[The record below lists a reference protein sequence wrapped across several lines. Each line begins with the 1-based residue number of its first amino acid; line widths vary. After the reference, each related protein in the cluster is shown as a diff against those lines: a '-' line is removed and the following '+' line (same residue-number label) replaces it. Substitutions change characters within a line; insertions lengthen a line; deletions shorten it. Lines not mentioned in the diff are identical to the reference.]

1 MAQIREEI
9 RFGGNNDDIVWKSP
23 IRDFN
28 TGSVVIVNESQGA
41 VFYMNGEA
49 SDDLGAGLHVLETCE
64 TPFIK
69 RIVQKLQG
77 TRTPF
82 QAELYYVNKVEIPQL
97 RWGVGGITYREEG
110 FVFPIGARGMYNV
123 RVDNARKLIEKINGT
138 QWGFNRDE
146 LEDRFLELVS
156 SAVDN
161 ALINA
166 IYNQAGS
173 IIDAPR
179 YRTQIM
185 NDVRPEVESIFEE
198 YGLKITQFI
207 IERIH
212 VDEENEN
219 YRNLLELQKLQGG
232 GAKTRIL
239 EAQIAAQEKGIAGQ
253 GEAAF
258 RAAQGYTYQ
267 QERQFDVLGTAAAN
281 DSSMAGGMAGGFM
294 QMGVGL
300 GAMGAVGGMVKDGL
314 SGMTD
319 NFSGMMNAGQQQKPE
334 QTANVQMNENT
345 EKCQNC
351 GAVLAKGAKFCL
363 ECGTKVERT
372 QKITCPHCGALV
384 QSGKFCLECGG
395 SLIPEEKICPK
406 CGHKFERG
414 KFCPECGEKWEG

>member
-9 RFGGNNDDIVWKSP
+9 RFGGNNEDLVWKSP

-49 SDDLGAGLHVLETCE
+49 SDELGAGLHVLETCE

-69 RIVQKLQG
+69 RIIQKIQG
-77 TRTPF
+77 TKTPF

-97 RWGVGGITYREEG
+97 RWGVGEITYREEG

-123 RVDNARKLIEKINGT
+123 RVENARKLIEKVNGT
-138 QWGFNRDE
+138 EWGFNRDE
-146 LEDRFLELVS
+146 LEDRFLELVT

-166 IYNQAGS
+166 IYDQAGS

-185 NDVRPEVESIFEE
+185 NAVRPEVEQIFAE

-219 YRNLLELQKLQGG
+219 YRQLLDLQKLQGG
-232 GAKTRIL
+232 GAKARIL
-239 EAQIAAQEKGIAGQ
+239 EAQLKAQEKGIAGQ

-267 QERQFDVLGTAAAN
+267 QERQFDVLDTAASN
-281 DSSMAGGMAGGFM
+281 DNSMAGGMAGGFM

-300 GAMGAVGGMVKDGL
+300 GAMGAVGGMVKDSM
-314 SGMTD
+314 SGMTN
-319 NFSGMMNAGQQQKPE
+319 NFSGMMNATQQPAANQPA
-334 QTANVQMNENT
+334 TAAADT
-345 EKCQNC
+345 CKNC
-351 GAVLAKGAKFCL
+351 GAALAPGAKFCL
-363 ECGTKVERT
+363 ECGTKVEVA
-372 QKITCPHCGALV
+372 QKITCPHCGATV
-384 QSGKFCLECGG
+384 QGGKFCLECGG
-395 SLIPEEKICPK
+395 SLVPTQKVCSN
-406 CGHKFERG
+406 CGHKFESG
-414 KFCPECGEKWEG
+414 KFCPECGTKCE

>member
-9 RFGGNNDDIVWKSP
+9 RFGGNNEDLVWKSP
-23 IRDFN
+23 IMDFN

-49 SDDLGAGLHVLETCE
+49 SDELGAGMHVLETCE

-69 RIVQKLQG
+69 RIIQKIQG
-77 TRTPF
+77 TKTPF

-97 RWGVGGITYREEG
+97 RWGVGGITYREQG
-110 FVFPIGARGMYNV
+110 FVFPIGARGMYNL

-138 QWGFNRDE
+138 EWGFNRDE

-166 IYNQAGS
+166 IYDTAGS

-185 NDVRPEVESIFEE
+185 NAVRPEVESIFAE
-198 YGLKITQFI
+198 YGLKITQFV

-212 VDEENEN
+212 VDEDNEN
-219 YRNLLELQKLQGG
+219 YKQLLDLQKLEGG
-232 GAKTRIL
+232 GARARIL
-239 EAQIAAQEKGIAGQ
+239 ETQIAAQEKGIAGQ
-253 GEAAF
+253 GEAAY

-300 GAMGAVGGMVKDGL
+300 GAMGAVGGMVKEGL

-319 NFSGMMNAGQQQKPE
+319 NFGGIMGNQQKGNGAD
-334 QTANVQMNENT
+334 TNNAV
-345 EKCQNC
+345 KCQNC
-351 GAVLAKGAKFCL
+351 GTTLTQGAKFC
-363 ECGTKVERT
+363 
-372 QKITCPHCGALV
+372 P
-384 QSGKFCLECGG
+384 ECGG
-395 SLIPEEKICPK
+395 SLIPSEKICPN
-406 CGHKFERG
+406 CGNKFESG
-414 KFCPECGEKWEG
+414 KFCPECGTKCE

>member
-9 RFGGNNDDIVWKSP
+9 RFGGNNEDLVWKSP

-49 SDDLGAGLHVLETCE
+49 SDELGAGLHVLETCE

-69 RIVQKLQG
+69 RIIQKIQG
-77 TRTPF
+77 TKTPF

-97 RWGVGGITYREEG
+97 RWGVGEITYREEG

-123 RVDNARKLIEKINGT
+123 RVENARKLIEKVNGT
-138 QWGFNRDE
+138 EWGFNRDE
-146 LEDRFLELVS
+146 LEDRFLELVT

-166 IYNQAGS
+166 IYDQAGS

-185 NDVRPEVESIFEE
+185 NAVRPEVEQIFAD

-219 YRNLLELQKLQGG
+219 YRQLLDLQKLQGG
-232 GAKTRIL
+232 GAKARIL
-239 EAQIAAQEKGIAGQ
+239 EAQLKAQEKGIAGQ

-267 QERQFDVLGTAAAN
+267 QERQFDVLDTAASN
-281 DSSMAGGMAGGFM
+281 DNSMAGGMAGGFM

-300 GAMGAVGGMVKDGL
+300 GAMGAVGGMVKESM

-319 NFSGMMNAGQQQKPE
+319 NFGGMMNATQQPV
-334 QTANVQMNENT
+334 ANQPAAANA
-345 EKCQNC
+345 EKCKNC
-351 GAVLAKGAKFCL
+351 GAALAQNAKFCL
-363 ECGTKVERT
+363 ECGTKVEVA
-372 QKITCPHCGALV
+372 QKVVCPHCGASV
-384 QSGKFCLECGG
+384 QGGKFCLECGG
-395 SLIPEEKICPK
+395 SLVPTQKVCSN
-406 CGHKFERG
+406 CGHKFESG
-414 KFCPECGEKWEG
+414 KFCPECGTKCE

>member
-9 RFGGNNDDIVWKSP
+9 RFGGNNEDLVWKSP

-49 SDDLGAGLHVLETCE
+49 SDELGAGLHVLETCE

-69 RIVQKLQG
+69 RIIQKIQG
-77 TRTPF
+77 TKTPF

-97 RWGVGGITYREEG
+97 RWGVGEITYREEG

-123 RVDNARKLIEKINGT
+123 RVENARKLIEKINGT
-138 QWGFNRDE
+138 EWGFNRDE
-146 LEDRFLELVS
+146 LEDRFLELVT

-166 IYNQAGS
+166 IYDQAGS

-185 NDVRPEVESIFEE
+185 NAVRPEVEQIFAE

-219 YRNLLELQKLQGG
+219 YRQLLDLQKLQGG
-232 GAKTRIL
+232 GAKARIL
-239 EAQIAAQEKGIAGQ
+239 EAQLKAQEKGIAGQ

-267 QERQFDVLGTAAAN
+267 QERQFDVLDTAASN
-281 DSSMAGGMAGGFM
+281 DNSMAGGMAGGFM

-300 GAMGAVGGMVKDGL
+300 GAMGAVGGMVKDSM

-319 NFSGMMNAGQQQKPE
+319 NFSGMMNATQQPAATQPT
-334 QTANVQMNENT
+334 TAT
-345 EKCQNC
+345 AEKCKNC
-351 GAVLAKGAKFCL
+351 GVALAPGAKFCL
-363 ECGTKVERT
+363 ECGTKVEVA
-372 QKITCPHCGALV
+372 QKITCPHCGATV
-384 QSGKFCLECGG
+384 QGGKFCLECGG
-395 SLIPEEKICPK
+395 SLVPTQKVCSN
-406 CGHKFERG
+406 CGHKFESG
-414 KFCPECGEKWEG
+414 KFCPECGTKCE

>member
-9 RFGGNNDDIVWKSP
+9 RFGGNNEDLVWKSP

-49 SDDLGAGLHVLETCE
+49 SDELGAGLHVLETCE

-69 RIVQKLQG
+69 RIIQKIQG
-77 TRTPF
+77 TKTPF

-97 RWGVGGITYREEG
+97 RWGVGEITYREEG

-123 RVDNARKLIEKINGT
+123 RVENARKLIEKVNGT
-138 QWGFNRDE
+138 EWGFNRDE
-146 LEDRFLELVS
+146 LEDRFLELVT

-166 IYNQAGS
+166 IYDQAGS

-185 NDVRPEVESIFEE
+185 NAVRPEVEQIFAE

-219 YRNLLELQKLQGG
+219 YRQLLDLQKLQGG
-232 GAKTRIL
+232 GAKARIL
-239 EAQIAAQEKGIAGQ
+239 EAQLKAQEKGIAGQ

-267 QERQFDVLGTAAAN
+267 QERQFDVLDTAASN
-281 DSSMAGGMAGGFM
+281 DNSMAGGMAGGFM

-300 GAMGAVGGMVKDGL
+300 GAMGAVGGMVKDSM

-319 NFSGMMNAGQQQKPE
+319 NFSGMMNATQQPGTTQPT
-334 QTANVQMNENT
+334 TAT
-345 EKCQNC
+345 AEKCKSC
-351 GAVLAKGAKFCL
+351 GATLAPGAKFCL
-363 ECGTKVERT
+363 ECGTKVEVA
-372 QKITCPHCGALV
+372 QKITCPHCGATV
-384 QSGKFCLECGG
+384 QGGKFCLECGG
-395 SLIPEEKICPK
+395 SLVPTQKVCSN
-406 CGHKFERG
+406 CGHKFESG
-414 KFCPECGEKWEG
+414 KFCPECGTKCE

>member
-9 RFGGNNDDIVWKSP
+9 RFGGNNEDLVWKSP
-23 IRDFN
+23 IMDFN

-49 SDDLGAGLHVLETCE
+49 SDELGAGMHVLETCE

-69 RIVQKLQG
+69 RIIQKIQG
-77 TRTPF
+77 TKTPF

-97 RWGVGGITYREEG
+97 RWGVGGITYREQG
-110 FVFPIGARGMYNV
+110 FVFPIGARGMYNL

-138 QWGFNRDE
+138 EWGFNRDE

-166 IYNQAGS
+166 IYDTAGS

-185 NDVRPEVESIFEE
+185 NAVRPEVESIFAE
-198 YGLKITQFI
+198 YGLKITQFV

-212 VDEENEN
+212 VDEDNEN
-219 YRNLLELQKLQGG
+219 YKQLLDLQKLEGG
-232 GAKTRIL
+232 GARARIL

-253 GEAAF
+253 GEAAY

-300 GAMGAVGGMVKDGL
+300 GAMGAVGGMVKEGL

-319 NFSGMMNAGQQQKPE
+319 NFGGIMGNQQSGNGADTNNA
-334 QTANVQMNENT
+334 V
-345 EKCQNC
+345 KCQNC
-351 GAVLAKGAKFCL
+351 GAALTQGAKFCP
-363 ECGTKVERT
+363 ECGTKVELP
-372 QKITCPHCGALV
+372 QKAACPHCGAEV
-384 QSGKFCLECGG
+384 QGGKFCPECGG
-395 SLIPEEKICPK
+395 SLIPSEKICPN
-406 CGHKFERG
+406 CGNKFESG
-414 KFCPECGEKWEG
+414 KFCPECGTKCE

>member
-1 MAQIREEI
+1 MADIREEI
-9 RFGGNNDDIVWKSP
+9 RFGGNNEDLVWKSP
-23 IRDFN
+23 IMDFN

-49 SDDLGAGLHVLETCE
+49 SDDLGAGLHVLETCQ

-69 RIVQKLQG
+69 RIIQKIQG

-110 FVFPIGARGMYNV
+110 FVFPIGARGIYNV

-146 LEDRFLELVS
+146 LEDRFLELVT

-161 ALINA
+161 VLINA
-166 IYNQAGS
+166 IYDRAGS

-185 NDVRPEVESIFEE
+185 NAVRPEVEQIFAE

-219 YRNLLELQKLQGG
+219 YQKLLQLQQLQGG
-232 GAKTRIL
+232 GAKARIL

-253 GEAAF
+253 GEAAY
-258 RAAQGYTYQ
+258 RAAQGYSYQ
-267 QERQFDVLGTAAAN
+267 EERQYDVLGMAASN
-281 DSSMAGGMAGGFM
+281 DSSGAGGLAGSFM

-300 GAMGAVGGMVKDGL
+300 GAMGAVGGMVRDNLG
-314 SGMTD
+314 GMGT
-319 NFSGMMNAGQQQKPE
+319 FGAVTQPQQPQAQPQ
-334 QTANVQMNENT
+334 QTIT
-345 EKCQNC
+345 CKNC
-351 GAVLAKGAKFCL
+351 GAALAPTAKFCL
-363 ECGTKVERT
+363 ECGTKVEVP
-372 QKITCPHCGALV
+372 QKKFCPNCGAEV
-384 QSGKFCLECGG
+384 GAGKFCMECGA
-395 SLIPEEKICPK
+395 SLQPTVKTCSN
-406 CGHKFERG
+406 CGHQFESG
-414 KFCPECGEKWEG
+414 KFCPECGTKCE

>member
-9 RFGGNNDDIVWKSP
+9 RFGGNNEDLVWKSP

-28 TGSVVIVNESQGA
+28 SGSVVIVNESQGA

-49 SDDLGAGLHVLETCE
+49 SDELGAGLHVLETCE

-69 RIVQKLQG
+69 RIIQKIQG
-77 TRTPF
+77 TKTPF
-82 QAELYYVNKVEIPQL
+82 QAELYYVNKVEIPQI
-97 RWGVGGITYREEG
+97 RWGVGEITYQEDG
-110 FVFPIGARGMYNV
+110 FVFPIGARGLYNL
-123 RVDNARKLIEKINGT
+123 RVENARKLIEKINGT
-138 QWGFNRDE
+138 EWGFNRDE
-146 LEDRFLELVS
+146 LEDRFLELVT

-166 IYNQAGS
+166 IYDQAGS
-173 IIDAPR
+173 IINAPR

-185 NDVRPEVESIFEE
+185 NAVRPEVEQIFAE

-219 YRNLLELQKLQGG
+219 YRQLLDLQKLQGG
-232 GAKTRIL
+232 GGKARIL
-239 EAQIAAQEKGIAGQ
+239 EAQLKAQEKGIAGQ

-281 DSSMAGGMAGGFM
+281 DNSMAGGMAGGFM

-300 GAMGAVGGMVKDGL
+300 GAMGAVGGMVKE
-314 SGMTD
+314 SMNGMTD
-319 NFSGMMNAGQQQKPE
+319 NFSGMMNTSPQAAPQQPAE
-334 QTANVQMNENT
+334 TA
-345 EKCQNC
+345 KCKNC
-351 GAVLAKGAKFCL
+351 GSPLAQGAKFCL
-363 ECGTKVERT
+363 ECGTKVEVAQT
-372 QKITCPHCGALV
+372 VTCPHCGATV
-384 QSGKFCLECGG
+384 QGGKFCLECGG
-395 SLIPEEKICPK
+395 SLIPAEKICAN
-406 CGHKFERG
+406 CGNKFEGG
-414 KFCPECGEKWEG
+414 KFCPECGTKCE

>member
-9 RFGGNNDDIVWKSP
+9 RFGGNNEDLVWKSP

-49 SDDLGAGLHVLETCE
+49 SDELGAGLHVLETCE

-69 RIVQKLQG
+69 RIIQKIQG
-77 TRTPF
+77 TKTPF

-97 RWGVGGITYREEG
+97 RWGVGEITYREEG

-123 RVDNARKLIEKINGT
+123 RVENARKLIEKINGT
-138 QWGFNRDE
+138 EWGFNRDE
-146 LEDRFLELVS
+146 LEDRFLELVT

-166 IYNQAGS
+166 IYDQAGS

-185 NDVRPEVESIFEE
+185 NAVRPEVEQIFAE

-219 YRNLLELQKLQGG
+219 YRQLLDLQKLQGG
-232 GAKTRIL
+232 GAKARIL
-239 EAQIAAQEKGIAGQ
+239 EAQLKAQEKGIAGQ

-267 QERQFDVLGTAAAN
+267 QERQFDVLDTAASN
-281 DSSMAGGMAGGFM
+281 DNSMAGGMAGGFM

-300 GAMGAVGGMVKDGL
+300 GAMGAVGGMVKDSM
-314 SGMTD
+314 SGMTN
-319 NFSGMMNAGQQQKPE
+319 NFSGMMNATQQPAVNQP
-334 QTANVQMNENT
+334 ANA
-345 EKCQNC
+345 EKCKNC
-351 GAVLAKGAKFCL
+351 GAALAPGAKFCL
-363 ECGTKVERT
+363 ECGTKVEVA
-372 QKITCPHCGALV
+372 QKITCPHCGATV
-384 QSGKFCLECGG
+384 QGGKFCLECGG
-395 SLIPEEKICPK
+395 SLVPTQKVCSN
-406 CGHKFERG
+406 CGHKFESG
-414 KFCPECGEKWEG
+414 KFCPECGTKCE

>member
-9 RFGGNNDDIVWKSP
+9 RFGGNNEDLVWKSP

-49 SDDLGAGLHVLETCE
+49 SDELGAGLHVLETCE

-69 RIVQKLQG
+69 RIIQKIQG
-77 TRTPF
+77 TKTPF

-97 RWGVGGITYREEG
+97 RWGVGEITYREEG

-123 RVDNARKLIEKINGT
+123 RVENARKLIEKVNGT
-138 QWGFNRDE
+138 EWGFNRDE
-146 LEDRFLELVS
+146 LEDRFLELVT

-166 IYNQAGS
+166 IYDQAGS

-185 NDVRPEVESIFEE
+185 NAVRPEVEQIFAE

-219 YRNLLELQKLQGG
+219 YRQLLDLQKLQGG
-232 GAKTRIL
+232 GAKARIL
-239 EAQIAAQEKGIAGQ
+239 EAQLKAQEKGIAGQ

-267 QERQFDVLGTAAAN
+267 QERQFDVLDTAASN
-281 DSSMAGGMAGGFM
+281 DNSMAGGMAGGFM

-300 GAMGAVGGMVKDGL
+300 GAMGAVGGMVKDSM
-314 SGMTD
+314 SGMTN
-319 NFSGMMNAGQQQKPE
+319 NFSGMMNATQQPAANQS
-334 QTANVQMNENT
+334 ANV
-345 EKCQNC
+345 EKCKNC
-351 GAVLAKGAKFCL
+351 GATLAPGAKFCL
-363 ECGTKVERT
+363 ECGTKVEVS
-372 QKITCPHCGALV
+372 QKITCPHCGATV
-384 QSGKFCLECGG
+384 QGGKFCLECGG
-395 SLIPEEKICPK
+395 SLVPTQKVCSN
-406 CGHKFERG
+406 CGHKFESG
-414 KFCPECGEKWEG
+414 KFCPECGTKCE

>member
-1 MAQIREEI
+1 MAQVKEEI
-9 RFGGNNDDIVWKSP
+9 RFCGNNEDLVWKSP

-49 SDDLGAGLHVLETCE
+49 SDELGAGLHVLETCNV
-64 TPFIK
+64 PFIK
-69 RIVQKLQG
+69 RIIQKIQG
-77 TRTPF
+77 TKTPF

-97 RWGVGGITYREEG
+97 RWGVGEITYREEG

-123 RVDNARKLIEKINGT
+123 CVDNARKLIEKINGT

-146 LEDRFLELVS
+146 LEDRFLELVA

-166 IYNQAGS
+166 IYDQAGS

-185 NDVRPEVESIFEE
+185 NAVRPEVENLFAE
-198 YGLKITQFI
+198 YGLKITQFV

-219 YRNLLELQKLQGG
+219 YRQLLDLQKLQGG
-232 GAKTRIL
+232 GGKARIL
-239 EAQIAAQEKGIAGQ
+239 EAQLKAQEKGIAGQ

-267 QERQFDVLGTAAAN
+267 QERQFNVLDTAAAN
-281 DSSMAGGMAGGFM
+281 DNSMAGGMSGTFM

-300 GAMGAVGGMVKDGL
+300 GAMGAVGSMVKDGMA
-314 SGMTD
+314 GMGE
-319 NFSGMMNAGQQQKPE
+319 NFSGMMNPVQPVSQPASPAAG
-334 QTANVQMNENT
+334 
-345 EKCQNC
+345 KCKNC
-351 GAVLAKGAKFCL
+351 GADLAPNAKFCL
-363 ECGTKVERT
+363 ECGTKVET
-372 QKITCPHCGALV
+372 GIACPHCGATV
-384 QSGKFCLECGG
+384 SG
-395 SLIPEEKICPK
+395 
-406 CGHKFERG
+406 G
-414 KFCPECGEKWEG
+414 KFCPECGGALAPKEKFCPECGSKVAGKFCPECGTKCE

>member
-1 MAQIREEI
+1 MAEIREEI
-9 RFGGNNDDIVWKSP
+9 RYGGSNEDLVWKSP

-28 TGSVVIVNESQGA
+28 TGSVVIVSESQGA

-49 SDDLGAGLHVLETCE
+49 SDDLGAGLHVLETCQ

-69 RIVQKLQG
+69 KIIQKIQG

-110 FVFPIGARGMYNV
+110 FVFPIGARGMYNL

-138 QWGFNRDE
+138 EWGVTRSE

-166 IYNQAGS
+166 IYDQAGS

-179 YRTQIM
+179 FRTQIM
-185 NDVRPEVESIFEE
+185 NAVRPEVESIFAE
-198 YGLKITQFI
+198 YGLKITQFV

-219 YRNLLELQKLQGG
+219 YKQLLNLQQLQGG
-232 GAKTRIL
+232 AAKARIL
-239 EAQIAAQEKGIAGQ
+239 EAQLAAQEKGIAGQ
-253 GEAAF
+253 GEAAY

-281 DSSMAGGMAGGFM
+281 DNSMAGGMAGGFM

-300 GAMGAVGGMVKDGL
+300 GAMGAVGGMVKESM
-314 SGMTD
+314 SGMVD
-319 NFSGMMNAGQQQKPE
+319 NFGGVMGQAPTQAPAAATCK
-334 QTANVQMNENT
+334 
-345 EKCQNC
+345 NC
-351 GAVLAKGAKFCL
+351 GAALAENAKFCL
-363 ECGTKVERT
+363 ECGTKVVADD
-372 QKITCPHCGALV
+372 QITCPHCGQIV
-384 QSGKFCLECGG
+384 QK
-395 SLIPEEKICPK
+395 
-406 CGHKFERG
+406 G
-414 KFCPECGEKWEG
+414 KFCPECGGALGPVMKTCANCGHQFENGKFCPECGTKAE

>member
-9 RFGGNNDDIVWKSP
+9 RFGGNNEDLVWKSP

-49 SDDLGAGLHVLETCE
+49 SDELGAGLHVLETCE
-64 TPFIK
+64 TPFLK
-69 RIVQKLQG
+69 RIIQKIQG
-77 TRTPF
+77 TKTPF

-97 RWGVGGITYREEG
+97 RWGVGEITYREEG

-123 RVDNARKLIEKINGT
+123 RVENARKLIEKINGT
-138 QWGFNRDE
+138 EWGFNRDE
-146 LEDRFLELVS
+146 LEDRFLELVT

-166 IYNQAGS
+166 IYDQAGS

-185 NDVRPEVESIFEE
+185 NAVRPEVEQIFAE

-219 YRNLLELQKLQGG
+219 YRQLLDLQKLQGG
-232 GAKTRIL
+232 GAKARIL
-239 EAQIAAQEKGIAGQ
+239 EAQLKAQEKGIAGQ

-267 QERQFDVLGTAAAN
+267 QERQFDVLDTAASN
-281 DSSMAGGMAGGFM
+281 DNSMAGGMAGGFM

-300 GAMGAVGGMVKDGL
+300 GAMGAVGGMVKDSM

-319 NFSGMMNAGQQQKPE
+319 NFSGMMNATQQPAANQPV
-334 QTANVQMNENT
+334 TAAA
-345 EKCQNC
+345 EKCKSC
-351 GAVLAKGAKFCL
+351 GAALAPGAKFCL
-363 ECGTKVERT
+363 ECGTKVEVA
-372 QKITCPHCGALV
+372 QKVICPHCGTTV
-384 QSGKFCLECGG
+384 QGGKFCPECGG
-395 SLIPEEKICPK
+395 SLIPTQKVCSS
-406 CGHKFERG
+406 CGHKFESG
-414 KFCPECGEKWEG
+414 KFCPECGTKCE

>member
-9 RFGGNNDDIVWKSP
+9 RFGGNNEDLVWKSP

-49 SDDLGAGLHVLETCE
+49 SDELGAGLHVLETCE

-69 RIVQKLQG
+69 RIIQKIQG
-77 TRTPF
+77 TKTPF

-97 RWGVGGITYREEG
+97 RWGVGEITYREEG

-123 RVDNARKLIEKINGT
+123 RVENARKLIEKVNGT
-138 QWGFNRDE
+138 EWGFNRDE
-146 LEDRFLELVS
+146 LEDRFLELVT

-166 IYNQAGS
+166 IYDQAGS

-185 NDVRPEVESIFEE
+185 NAVRPEVEQIFAE

-219 YRNLLELQKLQGG
+219 YRQLLDLQKLQGG
-232 GAKTRIL
+232 GAKARIL
-239 EAQIAAQEKGIAGQ
+239 EAQLKAQEKGIAGQ

-267 QERQFDVLGTAAAN
+267 QERQFDVLDTAASN
-281 DSSMAGGMAGGFM
+281 DNSMAGGMAGGFM

-300 GAMGAVGGMVKDGL
+300 GAMGAVGGMVKDSM
-314 SGMTD
+314 SGMTN
-319 NFSGMMNAGQQQKPE
+319 NFSGMMNATQQPAANQPA
-334 QTANVQMNENT
+334 TAAAD
-345 EKCQNC
+345 KCKNC
-351 GAVLAKGAKFCL
+351 GAALAPGAKFCL
-363 ECGTKVERT
+363 ECGTKVEVA
-372 QKITCPHCGALV
+372 QKITCPHCGATV
-384 QSGKFCLECGG
+384 QGGKFCLECGG
-395 SLIPEEKICPK
+395 SLVPTQKVCSN
-406 CGHKFERG
+406 CGHKFESG
-414 KFCPECGEKWEG
+414 KFCPECGTKCE

>member
-9 RFGGNNDDIVWKSP
+9 RFGGNNEDLVWKSP

-49 SDDLGAGLHVLETCE
+49 SDELGAGLHVLETCE

-69 RIVQKLQG
+69 RIIQKIQG
-77 TRTPF
+77 TKTPF

-97 RWGVGGITYREEG
+97 RWGVGEITYREEG

-123 RVDNARKLIEKINGT
+123 RVENARKLIEKVNGT
-138 QWGFNRDE
+138 EWGFNRDE
-146 LEDRFLELVS
+146 LEDRFLELVT

-166 IYNQAGS
+166 IYDQAGS

-185 NDVRPEVESIFEE
+185 NAVRPEVEQIFAE

-219 YRNLLELQKLQGG
+219 YRQLLDLQKLQGG
-232 GAKTRIL
+232 GAKARIL
-239 EAQIAAQEKGIAGQ
+239 EAQLKAQEKGIAGQ

-267 QERQFDVLGTAAAN
+267 QERQFDVLDTAASN
-281 DSSMAGGMAGGFM
+281 DNSMAGGMAGGFM

-300 GAMGAVGGMVKDGL
+300 GAMGAVGGMVKDSM
-314 SGMTD
+314 SGMTN
-319 NFSGMMNAGQQQKPE
+319 NFSGMMNATQQPA
-334 QTANVQMNENT
+334 ANQPANA
-345 EKCQNC
+345 EKCKNC
-351 GAVLAKGAKFCL
+351 GAALALGAKFCL
-363 ECGTKVERT
+363 ECGTKVEVA
-372 QKITCPHCGALV
+372 QKITCPHCGATV
-384 QSGKFCLECGG
+384 QGGKFCLECGG
-395 SLIPEEKICPK
+395 SLVPTQKVCSN
-406 CGHKFERG
+406 CGHKFESG
-414 KFCPECGEKWEG
+414 KFCPECGTKCE

>member
-9 RFGGNNDDIVWKSP
+9 RFGGNNEDLVWKSP

-49 SDDLGAGLHVLETCE
+49 SDELGAGLHVLETCE

-69 RIVQKLQG
+69 RIIQKIQG
-77 TRTPF
+77 TKTPF

-97 RWGVGGITYREEG
+97 RWGVGEITYREEG

-123 RVDNARKLIEKINGT
+123 RVENARKLIEKVNGT
-138 QWGFNRDE
+138 EWGFNRDE
-146 LEDRFLELVS
+146 LEDRFLELVT

-166 IYNQAGS
+166 IYDQAGS

-185 NDVRPEVESIFEE
+185 NAVRPEVEQIFAE

-219 YRNLLELQKLQGG
+219 YRQLLDLQKLQGG
-232 GAKTRIL
+232 GAKARIL
-239 EAQIAAQEKGIAGQ
+239 EAQLKAQEKGIAGQ

-267 QERQFDVLGTAAAN
+267 QERQFDVLDTAASN
-281 DSSMAGGMAGGFM
+281 DNSMAGGMAGGFM

-300 GAMGAVGGMVKDGL
+300 GAMGAVGGMVKDSM
-314 SGMTD
+314 SGMTN
-319 NFSGMMNAGQQQKPE
+319 NFSGMMNATQQPAANQS
-334 QTANVQMNENT
+334 ANV
-345 EKCQNC
+345 EKCKNC
-351 GAVLAKGAKFCL
+351 GATLAPGAKFCL
-363 ECGTKVERT
+363 ECGTKVEVA
-372 QKITCPHCGALV
+372 QKITCPHCGATV
-384 QSGKFCLECGG
+384 QGGKFCLECGG
-395 SLIPEEKICPK
+395 SLVPTQKVCSN
-406 CGHKFERG
+406 CGHKFESG
-414 KFCPECGEKWEG
+414 KFCPECGTKCE

>member
-9 RFGGNNDDIVWKSP
+9 RFGGNNEDLVWKSP
-23 IRDFN
+23 IKDFN

-49 SDDLGAGLHVLETCE
+49 SDELGAGLHVLETCE

-69 RIVQKLQG
+69 RIIQKIQG
-77 TRTPF
+77 TKTPF

-97 RWGVGGITYREEG
+97 RWGVGEITYREEG

-123 RVDNARKLIEKINGT
+123 RVENARKLIEKINGT
-138 QWGFNRDE
+138 EWGFNRDE
-146 LEDRFLELVS
+146 LEDRFLELVT

-166 IYNQAGS
+166 IYDQAGS

-185 NDVRPEVESIFEE
+185 NAVRPEVEQFFAE

-219 YRNLLELQKLQGG
+219 YRQLLELQKLQGG
-232 GAKTRIL
+232 GAKARIL
-239 EAQIAAQEKGIAGQ
+239 EAQLKAQEKGIAGQ

-267 QERQFDVLGTAAAN
+267 QERQFDVLDTAASN
-281 DSSMAGGMAGGFM
+281 DNSMAGGMAGGFM

-300 GAMGAVGGMVKDGL
+300 GAMGAVGGMVKDSM

-319 NFSGMMNAGQQQKPE
+319 NFNGMMNATQQPAANQPANA
-334 QTANVQMNENT
+334 TA
-345 EKCQNC
+345 EKCKNC
-351 GAVLAKGAKFCL
+351 GVALAPGAKFCL
-363 ECGTKVERT
+363 ECGKKVEVA
-372 QKITCPHCGALV
+372 QKITCPHCGATV
-384 QSGKFCLECGG
+384 QGGKFCLECGG
-395 SLIPEEKICPK
+395 SLVPTPK
-406 CGHKFERG
+406 VCSNCGHKFENG
-414 KFCPECGEKWEG
+414 KFCPECGTKCE

>member
-9 RFGGNNDDIVWKSP
+9 RFGGNNEDLVWKSP

-49 SDDLGAGLHVLETCE
+49 SDELGAGLHVLETCE

-69 RIVQKLQG
+69 RIIQKIQG
-77 TRTPF
+77 TKTPF

-97 RWGVGGITYREEG
+97 RWGVGEITYREEG

-123 RVDNARKLIEKINGT
+123 RVENARKLIEKINGT
-138 QWGFNRDE
+138 EWGFNRDE
-146 LEDRFLELVS
+146 LEDRFLELVT

-166 IYNQAGS
+166 IYDQAGS

-185 NDVRPEVESIFEE
+185 NAVRPEVEQIFAE

-219 YRNLLELQKLQGG
+219 YRQLLDLQKLQGG
-232 GAKTRIL
+232 GAKARIL
-239 EAQIAAQEKGIAGQ
+239 EAQLKAQEKGIAGQ

-267 QERQFDVLGTAAAN
+267 QERQFDVLDTAASN
-281 DSSMAGGMAGGFM
+281 DNSMAGGMAGGFM

-300 GAMGAVGGMVKDGL
+300 GAMGAVGGMVKDSM

-319 NFSGMMNAGQQQKPE
+319 NFSGMMNATQQP
-334 QTANVQMNENT
+334 TATQPAT
-345 EKCQNC
+345 AAAEKCKSC
-351 GAVLAKGAKFCL
+351 GAALAPGAKFCL
-363 ECGTKVERT
+363 ECGTKVEVA
-372 QKITCPHCGALV
+372 QKITCPHCGATV
-384 QSGKFCLECGG
+384 QGGKFCLECGG
-395 SLIPEEKICPK
+395 SLVPTQKVCSN
-406 CGHKFERG
+406 CGHKFESG
-414 KFCPECGEKWEG
+414 KFCPECGTKCE

>member
-9 RFGGNNDDIVWKSP
+9 RFGGNNEDLVWKSP

-49 SDDLGAGLHVLETCE
+49 SDELGAGLHVLETCE

-69 RIVQKLQG
+69 RIIQKIQG
-77 TRTPF
+77 TKTPF

-97 RWGVGGITYREEG
+97 RWGVGEITYREEG

-123 RVDNARKLIEKINGT
+123 RVENARKLIEKVNGT
-138 QWGFNRDE
+138 EWGFNRDE
-146 LEDRFLELVS
+146 LEDRFLELVT

-166 IYNQAGS
+166 IYDQAGS

-185 NDVRPEVESIFEE
+185 NAVRPEVEQIFAE

-219 YRNLLELQKLQGG
+219 YRQLLDLQKLQGG
-232 GAKTRIL
+232 GAKARIL
-239 EAQIAAQEKGIAGQ
+239 EAQLKAQEKGIAGQ

-267 QERQFDVLGTAAAN
+267 QERQFDVLDTAASN
-281 DSSMAGGMAGGFM
+281 DNSMAGGMAGGFM

-300 GAMGAVGGMVKDGL
+300 GAMGAVGGMVKDSM
-314 SGMTD
+314 SGMTN
-319 NFSGMMNAGQQQKPE
+319 NFSGMMNATQQPAANQP
-334 QTANVQMNENT
+334 ANV
-345 EKCQNC
+345 EKCKNC
-351 GAVLAKGAKFCL
+351 GATLAPGAKFCL
-363 ECGTKVERT
+363 ECGTKVEVA
-372 QKITCPHCGALV
+372 QKITCPHCGATV
-384 QSGKFCLECGG
+384 QGGKFCLECGG
-395 SLIPEEKICPK
+395 SLVPTQKVCSN
-406 CGHKFERG
+406 CGHKFESG
-414 KFCPECGEKWEG
+414 KFCPECGTKCE